1 MSAII
6 QSGPINL
13 FVQYIGGENGE
24 DGEEI
29 YKMHSFVARH
39 APKGKRLAGIFPFY
53 FHIII
58 IILDFFSRNPYSF
71 ILLFVASF
79 FLFRLGRTS
88 S

>member
-13 FVQYIGGENGE
+13 FVQYIGGKMEKTE
-24 DGEEI
+24 KKI
-29 YKMHSFVARH
+29 YKMHSFAARH
-39 APKGKRLAGIFPFY
+39 APKGKRPAGIFPFY

-79 FLFRLGRTS
+79 FSRLGRTS